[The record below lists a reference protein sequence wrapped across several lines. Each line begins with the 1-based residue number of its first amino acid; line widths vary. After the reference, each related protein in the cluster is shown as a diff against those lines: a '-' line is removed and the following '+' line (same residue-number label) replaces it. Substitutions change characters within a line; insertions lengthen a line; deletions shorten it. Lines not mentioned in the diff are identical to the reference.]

1 MKNTLSHLLVI
12 QLFFFNTQIYAQ
24 SKISFVVDKVEK
36 ATKAVET
43 KEYKNIIDKYS
54 DEIESY
60 SPIQEKLVDRGT
72 HPFLDGMHQAY
83 AEHRPFV
90 ISPDMIW
97 LLISQ
102 GFSNHINNNSELL
115 RKHFVNFKGKKT
127 LIVRNNKIILGNPA
141 SPWEEVFPEFS
152 KQIAS
157 NIGEDLTEVLTANF
171 STTTAT
177 EKIASQITIMDAMES
192 YFKYEVYR
200 IICGFP
206 EITVKGTTADWNK
219 LIEKTKFISKY
230 ELGWW
235 TEKLIPILE
244 EISRTSENKIN
255 HEFWINMFKIH
266 TAKEY
271 GNPKNIDGWITNF
284 FPYDKSG
291 KRIHLDKI
299 SGIELKDIFEKLP
312 NEIVKVKFD
321 YKVVSLRDK
330 KKLSVPME
338 FWAGFVGLSQDSL
351 SLALEPKIG
360 WFISKKNDLLKPL
373 HSSDYNP
380 LIFNRVSIFPENLF
394 MIDHIKDLTINF
406 IGKINIPDNISDIKI
421 KRLSLNGTIQP
432 KEIKRIKAL
441 LPNTLLKI
449 NDIYIN

>member
-1 MKNTLSHLLVI
+1 MKIITVILPLLFCV
-12 QLFFFNTQIYAQ
+12 QIYAQ
-24 SKISFVVDKVEK
+24 SQISFVVDKVEK
-36 ATKAVET
+36 ATQAIET

-54 DEIESY
+54 EEIESY
-60 SPIQEKLVDRGT
+60 SPIKEKLVDRGT

-90 ISPDMIW
+90 ITPDMIW

-102 GFSNHINNNSELL
+102 GFANHVNNNSEVL
-115 RKHFVNFKGKKT
+115 RKYLVNFEGRKT
-127 LIVRNNKIILGNPA
+127 LTVLNDKIILGNPN

-152 KQIAS
+152 KQITSYA
-157 NIGEDLTEVLTANF
+157 GVELTNVLTADF
-171 STTTAT
+171 STTSTT

-192 YFKYEVYR
+192 YFKYEVFR

-219 LIEKTKFISKY
+219 IIEKTKFLSKY
-230 ELGWW
+230 ELEWW

-244 EISRTSENKIN
+244 EISKTSENKIN
-255 HEFWINMFKIH
+255 QEFWTNMFKIH
-266 TAKEY
+266 TSKEY

-291 KRIHLDKI
+291 KRIHLDQI
-299 SGIELKDIFEKLP
+299 SGIDLKDIFEKLP
-312 NEIVKVKFD
+312 SEIVKVKFD
-321 YKVVSLRDK
+321 YKVVSPRGK
-330 KKLSVPME
+330 SKSIVPMN
-338 FWAGFVGLSQDSL
+338 FWAGFVGLSQDNL

-360 WFISKKNDLLKPL
+360 WFISKENDLLNAL
-373 HSSDYNP
+373 HSSDYEP
-380 LIFNRVSIFPENLF
+380 LTFNKVSTFPENLF
-394 MIDHIKDLTINF
+394 MINSIKDLTINF

-421 KRLSLNGTIQP
+421 EHLNLNGSIAP

-441 LPNTLLKI
+441 LPYTLLKI
-449 NDIYIN
+449 NEVYIN

>member
-1 MKNTLSHLLVI
+1 MKTITVILPLLFCV
-12 QLFFFNTQIYAQ
+12 QIYAQ
-24 SKISFVVDKVEK
+24 SQISFVVDKVEK
-36 ATKAVET
+36 ATQAIET

-54 DEIESY
+54 EEIESY
-60 SPIQEKLVDRGT
+60 SPIKEKLVDRGT

-90 ISPDMIW
+90 ITPDMIW

-102 GFSNHINNNSELL
+102 GFTNHVNNNSEVL
-115 RKHFVNFKGKKT
+115 RKYLVNFKGRKT
-127 LIVRNNKIILGNPA
+127 LIVQNDKIILGNPN

-157 NIGEDLTEVLTANF
+157 YTGEELTNVLTANF
-171 STTTAT
+171 STTTTT

-192 YFKYEVYR
+192 YFKYEVFR

-219 LIEKTKFISKY
+219 IIEKTKFLSKY
-230 ELGWW
+230 ELEWW

-244 EISRTSENKIN
+244 EISKTSENKIN
-255 HEFWINMFKIH
+255 QEFWTNMFKIH
-266 TAKEY
+266 TSKEY

-291 KRIHLDKI
+291 KRIHLDQI
-299 SGIELKDIFEKLP
+299 SGIDLKDIFEKLP
-312 NEIVKVKFD
+312 SEIVKIKFD
-321 YKVVSLRDK
+321 YKVVSPRGK
-330 KKLSVPME
+330 SKSIVPMN
-338 FWAGFVGLSQDSL
+338 FWAGFVGLSQDNL

-360 WFISKKNDLLKPL
+360 WFISKENDLLIAL
-373 HSSDYNP
+373 HSSDYEP
-380 LIFNRVSIFPENLF
+380 LTFNKVSRFPENIF
-394 MIDHIKDLTINF
+394 MINSIKDLTINF

-421 KRLSLNGTIQP
+421 EHLNLNGSIKP
-432 KEIKRIKAL
+432 KKIRRIKAL
-441 LPNTLLKI
+441 LPNTVLKI
-449 NDIYIN
+449 NEVYIN